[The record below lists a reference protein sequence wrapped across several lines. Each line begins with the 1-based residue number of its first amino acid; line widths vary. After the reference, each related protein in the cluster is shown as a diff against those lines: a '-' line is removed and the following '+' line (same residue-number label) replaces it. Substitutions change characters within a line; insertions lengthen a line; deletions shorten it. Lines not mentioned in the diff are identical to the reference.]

1 MANLGVVEAPKTV
14 MMGNSSTQ
22 RRRIEQEEAEIAELE
37 RLHRGE
43 VQPDAASTEVP
54 ATEVADDEATETLS
68 KEEQTYKKRYGDL
81 RRHMN
86 ELTDKLKNMESRLE
100 NAQKEGG
107 LTAPKSEADIAA
119 WMKQYPDVAAMVEAI
134 ADRKAQ
140 ERFATAETRL
150 QRIDAMEAEADRKRR
165 EAEIRAVHSD
175 FDSLRSS
182 DDFHGWAEEQPKWVQ
197 DALYENADDPKS
209 VIKVIDLYKYENNL
223 DTRGKAATAKNA
235 ATAVLTKRTKT
246 DVDATG
252 GSNKIYE
259 SAVSKMS
266 DREYEKRQDEIMEA
280 IRNGNFVYD
289 ISGAAR

>member
-22 RRRIEQEEAEIAELE
+22 RRRIEEEEAEIAELE
-37 RLHRGE
+37 RLQRGE
-43 VQPDAASTEVP
+43 AQPDAASTEVP
-54 ATEVADDEATETLS
+54 TTDVADDEATETLS

-119 WMKQYPDVAAMVEAI
+119 WMRKYPDVAAMVEAI

-182 DDFHGWAEEQPKWVQ
+182 DEFHGWAEEQPKWVQ

-223 DTRGKAATAKNA
+223 DTRGKATTAKNA

-289 ISGAAR
+289 VSGAAR